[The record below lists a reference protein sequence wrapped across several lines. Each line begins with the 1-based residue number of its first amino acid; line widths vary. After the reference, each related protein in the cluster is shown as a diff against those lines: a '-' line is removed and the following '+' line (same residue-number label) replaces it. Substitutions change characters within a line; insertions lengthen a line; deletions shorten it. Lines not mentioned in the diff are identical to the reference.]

1 MTMAARLGNVLYW
14 LGCIVAVCWLAFATM
29 VFVTVMVGGMHPEP
43 LAASAALFAF
53 LAVFAVIPW
62 GIGWGAAL
70 YPRWSGDGAE
80 AREMNRKYNAA

>member
-1 MTMAARLGNVLYW
+1 
-14 LGCIVAVCWLAFATM
+14 VAVCWLAFATM

-62 GIGWGAAL
+62 GIGWGLRYILAGPATV
-70 YPRWSGDGAE
+70 
-80 AREMNRKYNAA
+80 RKPGK